1 MSNSDQSA
9 QHPVIVWF
17 RQDLRL
23 ADNPALLAAVNTGAP
38 IICLYVLDDK
48 TPRKWLRGGA
58 SRWWLHHSLSAL
70 AQQLEALGT
79 QLVLRR
85 GDAFDVVTGLADELG
100 ARTVFW
106 NRCYEPFTI
115 ARDSRI
121 KAHLRDRG
129 CAVETFNG
137 SLLVEPWNLTTKDGR
152 PYRVYSPYFRAL
164 APHCDDIAP
173 LPRPSLIADGSK
185 GVHSD
190 ALSLW
195 GLLPSSPDWA
205 TGFGPVWTPGE
216 AGAWQRLERFCEE
229 AAKDYSDTRNLP
241 GVEGTSR
248 LSPHLHFG
256 EISPRQ
262 IWHYAVRHVP
272 AGQGRETFL
281 KEIGWREFS
290 YNLLYHFDDLPDSNY
305 QQKFNGFP
313 WHFEE
318 SVFKRWTRGQTGYP
332 IVDAGMRQLWQT
344 GWMHNRVRMIV
355 ASFLTKHLL
364 IDWRRGE
371 EWFWDTLVDADLAN
385 NAASWQWV
393 AGSGADAAPY
403 FRIFNPVT
411 QGEKFDGSG
420 AYVREWV
427 PELKNVPDKFIH
439 APWAAPAGILSQ
451 AGVTLGEDYPRPI
464 IDHSK
469 ARERALAAFSSLKD
483 AA

>member
-152 PYRVYSPYFRAL
+152 PYRVYFTVF
-164 APHCDDIAP
+164 
-173 LPRPSLIADGSK
+173 PR
-185 GVHSD
+185 
-190 ALSLW
+190 
-195 GLLPSSPDWA
+195 
-205 TGFGPVWTPGE
+205 TGP
-216 AGAWQRLERFCEE
+216 
-229 AAKDYSDTRNLP
+229 
-241 GVEGTSR
+241 
-248 LSPHLHFG
+248 
-256 EISPRQ
+256 
-262 IWHYAVRHVP
+262 
-272 AGQGRETFL
+272 
-281 KEIGWREFS
+281 
-290 YNLLYHFDDLPDSNY
+290 
-305 QQKFNGFP
+305 
-313 WHFEE
+313 
-318 SVFKRWTRGQTGYP
+318 P
-332 IVDAGMRQLWQT
+332 IVTTSPPCLD
-344 GWMHNRVRMIV
+344 
-355 ASFLTKHLL
+355 
-364 IDWRRGE
+364 
-371 EWFWDTLVDADLAN
+371 
-385 NAASWQWV
+385 
-393 AGSGADAAPY
+393 
-403 FRIFNPVT
+403 
-411 QGEKFDGSG
+411 
-420 AYVREWV
+420 
-427 PELKNVPDKFIH
+427 
-439 APWAAPAGILSQ
+439 
-451 AGVTLGEDYPRPI
+451 RP
-464 IDHSK
+464 
-469 ARERALAAFSSLKD
+469 
-483 AA
+483 

>member
-1 MSNSDQSA
+1 MSTSTHSA
-9 QHPVIVWF
+9 GSPVICWF
-17 RQDLRL
+17 RQDLRR
-23 ADNPALLAAVNTGAP
+23 ADNPALLAAANSGAP
-38 IICLYVLDDK
+38 VICLYVLDDQ
-48 TPRKWLRGGA
+48 TPGKWARGGA
-58 SRWWLHHSLSAL
+58 SRWWLHHSLAAL
-70 AQQLEALGT
+70 DTSLQRLGAR
-79 QLVLRR
+79 LILRR
-85 GDAFDVVTGLADELG
+85 GDAYEVVTGLAKELN
-100 ARTVFW
+100 AQAVFW
-106 NRCYEPFTI
+106 NRCYEPF
-115 ARDSRI
+115 ARQRDARI
-121 KAHLRDRG
+121 KNDLKDSG
-129 CAVETFNG
+129 TAVETFNA
-137 SLLVEPWNLTTKDGR
+137 SLLVEPWHVTTKDGG

-173 LPRPSLIADGSK
+173 LPAPSSVTDGSQ

-190 ALSLW
+190 ALSSW
-195 GLLPSSPDWA
+195 SLLPSSPDWA
-205 TGFGPVWTPGE
+205 TGFSPVWTPGE
-216 AGAWQRLERFCEE
+216 DGARARLETFCED
-229 AAKDYSDTRNLP
+229 AARDYADTRNLP
-241 GVEGTSR
+241 GTEGTSR

-262 IWHYAVRHVP
+262 IWHHAVSHVP
-272 AGQGRETFL
+272 AGKGRETFL

-290 YNLLYHFDDLPDSNY
+290 YNLLYHFDDLPESNY
-305 QQKFNGFP
+305 QTKFNDFP
-313 WHFEE
+313 WNCDEA
-318 SVFKRWTRGQTGYP
+318 VFQKWTRGQTGYP

-411 QGEKFDGSG
+411 QGEKFDESGS
-420 AYVREWV
+420 YVREWV
-427 PELKNVPDKFIH
+427 PELAKLPDKYIH
-439 APWAAPAGILSQ
+439 TPWTAPADILGRAGI
-451 AGVTLGEDYPRPI
+451 TLGRDYPRPI
-464 IDHSK
+464 VDHTM